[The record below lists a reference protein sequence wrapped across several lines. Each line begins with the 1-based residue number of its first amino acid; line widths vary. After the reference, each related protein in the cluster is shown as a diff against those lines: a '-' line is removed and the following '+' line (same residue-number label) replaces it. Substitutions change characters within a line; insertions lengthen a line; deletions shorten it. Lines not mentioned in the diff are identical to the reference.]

1 MKLLR
6 LDLLAFALGWG
17 IPAQATPDDL
27 RSLTGM
33 RDQNRVLIVFTPSLR
48 DARLGVQ
55 RGIMA
60 QIALEAAKRDLLFVQ
75 VDPVTVI
82 GAHDKSDKVRRRFHV
97 PVLKYHAIL
106 LDKDGRVLREA
117 SGPMEAAAILHA
129 IDSATLRHEEV
140 RRARPSKP
148 VVDKS

>member
-6 LDLLAFALGWG
+6 LVRIAFVLALAA
-17 IPAQATPDDL
+17 PVEATPNDL

-33 RDQNRVLIVFTPSLR
+33 RDQNRVLIVFTPSLA

-60 QIALEAAKRDLLFVQ
+60 QIALEAARRDLLFVQ
-75 VDPVTVI
+75 VDPVTVV
-82 GAHDKSDKVRRRFHV
+82 GAHDKSDKLRRRFHV

-106 LDKDGRVLREA
+106 IDKDGRVLREA
-117 SGPMEAAAILHA
+117 SGPMEGADILRA
-129 IDSATLRHEEV
+129 IDG
-140 RRARPSKP
+140 RR
-148 VVDKS
+148 

>member
-1 MKLLR
+1 MKPPRLILLSF
-6 LDLLAFALGWG
+6 LLALGS
-17 IPAQATPDDL
+17 PAWATGDDL
-27 RSLTGM
+27 RSLVGM
-33 RDQNRVLIVFTPSLR
+33 RDHNRVLIVFTPSLA

-60 QIALEAAKRDLLFVQ
+60 QIALEAGKRDLLLVQ
-75 VDPVTVI
+75 VDPKTVV
-82 GAHDKSDKVRRRFHV
+82 GAHGKSDKLRRRFHV

-117 SGPMEAAAILHA
+117 SGPMEGPAILHA
-129 IDSATLRHEEV
+129 IDIAPLRHEEV
-140 RRARPSKP
+140 RRARAGKP